1 MFGSRLDRY
10 LLREISG
17 PLFLGFFGYT
27 FILLIQFLFRSA
39 EMIIR
44 RGVEVARVGE
54 LLLLTLPNIIVL
66 TIPMSFLFAVLVA
79 IGRMSSDSEMIAL
92 RSSGIN
98 LWSLLRPVLA
108 IGTLLTIV
116 NGFLMLQTLP
126 AGNAKLQD
134 LKLRIVTSSASRQVE
149 PRVFY
154 EEWRGLMIYVFEAI
168 PGVEKWTGVF
178 VAEVLPG
185 SGNEISVADSGRM
198 RADPTNPDRLI
209 LTLDQG
215 VEHKVNLRDPAKYE
229 TRRYEELNQVLE
241 DPLATTANLKR
252 RSTRG
257 LRELTVPELRQRLK
271 DPALPNEL
279 RNLARVEIH
288 KKFALPAACLVYGLL
303 ALPLGIQKARGGRGT
318 GFGLSLAVII
328 VHYLLMSNGEEA
340 ARYGRIP
347 AWLSMWL
354 PNMLLGTVGL
364 ILMLRK
370 NEDRPLLPRSV
381 DYWIRSKVG
390 PWITGLVQS
399 LGRLGSGLLRG
410 SAQGSSQDSN
420 PVPATRRAAPQV
432 VLRVPRI
439 LLRFPNIMDR
449 YIGRL
454 FASVFGLVLLSGV
467 TLFAIS
473 DLTEKI
479 DEILDNKIPLSTV
492 IDYYKYASLQ
502 IGFEVTPIAILVSV
516 LVIFG
521 ILSRTNEVLAAKSLG
536 LSVYRLAVPALAC
549 ALVIA
554 VLGGWL
560 QEQVLP
566 AANQRAAQISDE
578 IRGRKLVHSYRRGD
592 RNWLFGQDR
601 YIYNYLNY
609 DSESKQLHRLQVF
622 EFDSDHRLIK
632 RLYAERA
639 RYVGDGWVFE
649 DVWTRSFD
657 GLTVTGYQPPLKS
670 VIGQFPETPEF
681 FESEIQTPDTL
692 PYRAL
697 KRYIQELEASG
708 QAVPELWTQLHY
720 KVSYPATFLVMAFVA
735 LPFAFRMGR
744 KGALYGIGL
753 GLVLGMVFLAT
764 VAFCSTLGEIGAL
777 PPPLAVWAPS
787 LAFMLL
793 SLYTFLGVET

>member
-1 MFGSRLDRY
+1 MFASLDRY

-17 PLFLGFFGYT
+17 PLLLGFFGYT
-27 FILLIQFLFRSA
+27 FILLVQFLFRSA

-44 RGVEVARVGE
+44 RGVPVSQIGE
-54 LLLLTLPNIIVL
+54 LLLLTVPNIIVL

-79 IGRMSSDSEMIAL
+79 MGRMSSDSEMVAL
-92 RSSGIN
+92 RSSGVN
-98 LWSLLRPVLA
+98 LWRLLRPVLA
-108 IGTLLTIV
+108 VATLLMIV
-116 NGFLMLQTLP
+116 NGFLMLNTLP
-126 AGNAKLQD
+126 KGNAQLQD
-134 LKLRIVTSSASRQVE
+134 LKLRILTSSASRQVE

-168 PGVEKWTGVF
+168 PGDDQWTGVF
-178 VAEVLPG
+178 VAQVLPG
-185 SGNEISVADSGRM
+185 SGNEISVAERGEM

-209 LTLDQG
+209 LMLEETI
-215 VEHKVNLRDPAKYE
+215 EHKVDLRDAEQYE
-229 TRRYEELNQVLE
+229 TRRYEEVNQILE
-241 DPLATTANLKR
+241 DPLATAANLKR
-252 RSTRG
+252 RSSRG
-257 LRELTVPELRQRLK
+257 LRELTVPQLRERLK
-271 DPALPNEL
+271 DPALPDEL

-328 VHYLLMSNGEEA
+328 LHYVLMSNGEEA
-340 ARYGRIP
+340 ARYGRMP
-347 AWLSMWL
+347 GWLAMWL
-354 PNMLLGTVGL
+354 PNLLLGTLGL
-364 ILMLRK
+364 VLLLRK
-370 NEDRPLLPRSV
+370 NEDQPVLPTPI
-381 DYWIRSKVG
+381 DYWFRSSVV
-390 PWITGLVQS
+390 PRITRVVRFLRRRKKADSSGAES
-399 LGRLGSGLLRG
+399 ALGRPRQASVPGL
-410 SAQGSSQDSN
+410 
-420 PVPATRRAAPQV
+420 

-439 LLRFPNIMDR
+439 LVRFPNLMDR

-454 FASVFGLVLLSGV
+454 FVSVFSLVLLSGL
-467 TLFAIS
+467 TLFSIS

-479 DEILDNKIPLSTV
+479 DEILDNKIPLTTV
-492 IDYYKYASLQ
+492 LDFYKYASVQ
-502 IGFEVTPIAILVSV
+502 IAFDVAPIAILVTV

-521 ILSRTNEVLAAKSLG
+521 ILSRTNEIIAAKSLG
-536 LSVYRLAVPALAC
+536 ISVYRLAVPALGA
-549 ALVIA
+549 ALLVSL
-554 VLGGWL
+554 LGGWL
-560 QEQVLP
+560 QERVLP
-566 AANQRAAQISDE
+566 AANQRAAQLDDE

-609 DSESKQLHRLQVF
+609 DGEAQQLHRLQIF
-622 EFDSDHRLIK
+622 EFDSDHRLVK

-657 GLTVTGYQPPLKS
+657 GLTSTDFQPVLKRA
-670 VIGQFPETPEF
+670 IGQFPETPEF
-681 FESEIQTPDTL
+681 FESEIRTPDAL
-692 PYRAL
+692 SYQAL
-697 KRYIQELEASG
+697 KNYIGELEASG

-720 KVSYPATFLVMAFVA
+720 KVSYPATFLVMGFVA

-764 VAFCSTLGEIGAL
+764 VAFCSTLGETGAL
-777 PPPLAVWAPS
+777 PPRLAVWAPS
-787 LAFMLL
+787 LGFMLL